1 MVDLAKIDRTKS
13 DLGDI
18 PKPAPQQHRDGILH
32 RITPYLR
39 ASPHPN
45 IAAPPRPR
53 PKQADPGRPAEI
65 RRGTHLPQPPGE
77 NHAAAAQRPR
87 LNIPQY
93 DVTNDSPRENRSI
106 VAIFDSPDAAQRA
119 IASSPITVTLAP
131 TALPTTKAELATGSP
146 SENGEEKTVQFT
158 IEPSRHNHA
167 ASLKRNPFYSTY
179 NLFKSNP
186 IFDDMMQRDTGVP
199 LKALADV
206 LQSKKYYITA
216 GVRNKVQEENR
227 RLGAYSLMELWEEG
241 KEWEMEKKSLSG
253 YEVDGETKQGQ
264 DTEDVK

>member
-1 MVDLAKIDRTKS
+1 MASSIASRLTSAQVHIQTLPPLHGLGQSKQILAALQKF
-13 DLGDI
+13 
-18 PKPAPQQHRDGILH
+18 
-32 RITPYLR
+32 
-39 ASPHPN
+39 
-45 IAAPPRPR
+45 
-53 PKQADPGRPAEI
+53 
-65 RRGTHLPQPPGE
+65 GE
-77 NHAAAAQRPR
+77 VHTFRN
-87 LNIPQY
+87 LQY